1 MSTEEAPRELIPQ
14 ESSQRLHRMQDF
26 DSQEVKMSTAKHL
39 PLEKFEAIDMPLDD
53 SIAPGKRES
62 GSNRGIIPSDAIDK
76 AGEFSHPA
84 LFCPLEQGRYGAT
97 LLFLL

>member
-53 SIAPGKRES
+53 SLFDDHFASGPGFLGPFSCAKWVPF
-62 GSNRGIIPSDAIDK
+62 GSSPN
-76 AGEFSHPA
+76 
-84 LFCPLEQGRYGAT
+84 
-97 LLFLL
+97 